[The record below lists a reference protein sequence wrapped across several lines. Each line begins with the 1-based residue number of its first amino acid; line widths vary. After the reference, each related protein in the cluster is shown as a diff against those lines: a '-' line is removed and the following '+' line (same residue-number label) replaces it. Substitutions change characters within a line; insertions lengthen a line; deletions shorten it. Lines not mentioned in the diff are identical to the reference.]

1 MEAGETVS
9 TSDVLIFLG
18 AFLAC
23 AVELVEA
30 LTIVLGVGV
39 VRGWRSTLIGVG
51 TAGAVLVLLVALWGP
66 ALQRIPIQGLRL
78 VVGALLLA
86 FGLQWLKKAILRS
99 SGYKALHD
107 EDEAFRESQ
116 AKAAAAGAEQ
126 RAGLDWYSFTVAFKG
141 VLLEGLEVVF
151 IVIAFGSAQG
161 HMGLAVAGA
170 TAALVVVLVAGVAAR
185 GPLSRVPENTIKFA
199 VGLLLT
205 TLRVLLGRR
214 GRRGRV
220 ARRRAL
226 AARGARVLRARLD
239 PARALAAQSASTR
252 PCGRQGMRYLRS
264 FGRFW
269 WNFVVGDDWRLAAGV
284 AVSIGITA
292 LLSHQDVDAWWLL
305 PVAVAFL
312 LAESLR
318 RAVRTG

>member
-1 MEAGETVS
+1 VS

-30 LTIVLGVGV
+30 LTIVLGVGI
-39 VRGWRSTLIGVG
+39 VRGWRSTLIGV
-51 TAGAVLVLLVALWGP
+51 AAAVAVLTLLVALLGP

-107 EDEAFRESQ
+107 EDETFREEHARAS
-116 AKAAAAGAEQ
+116 AAGSEQ

-170 TAALVVVLVAGVAAR
+170 AAAAVVVLVAGVAAR
-185 GPLSRVPENTIKFA
+185 APLSRVPENTIKFA

-205 TLRVLLGRR
+205 TFGCFW
-214 GRRGRV
+214 
-220 ARRRAL
+220 
-226 AARGARVLRARLD
+226 AAEG
-239 PARALAAQSASTR
+239 
-252 PCGRQGMRYLRS
+252 
-264 FGRFW
+264 
-269 WNFVVGDDWRLAAGV
+269 AGV
-284 AVSIGITA
+284 DWPGDELSLVAVLAFFGLVSA
-292 LLSHQDVDAWWLL
+292 LLVR
-305 PVAVAFL
+305 
-312 LAESLR
+312 SLR
-318 RAVRTG
+318 RRQQLVPVGAKA